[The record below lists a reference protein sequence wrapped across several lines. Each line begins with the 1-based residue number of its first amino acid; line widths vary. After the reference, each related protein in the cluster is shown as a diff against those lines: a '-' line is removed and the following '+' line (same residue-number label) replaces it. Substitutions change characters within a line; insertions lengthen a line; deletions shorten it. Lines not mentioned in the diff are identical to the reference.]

1 MEQLT
6 SAWPKQ
12 PKVLEVDVTNDA
24 AITSAF
30 QNIQADTGRVNM
42 LLHSIAY
49 ASPAAM
55 KLPLVETTRQDFAQA
70 MDISAYSLLAL
81 TRSAL
86 PLLEAGGGA
95 SILSL
100 SYLGAEKVVPTYK
113 VMGPAKAALESLT
126 RGLAVE
132 LGPRSIRVNCLSP
145 GPMDTL
151 AARGIQ
157 GFTDLRAQAG
167 GKAPL
172 GKLATQADV
181 GAVATFL
188 ASDAAAA
195 ITGQT
200 WYVDGGLSI
209 LA

>member
-1 MEQLT
+1 M
-6 SAWPKQ
+6 
-12 PKVLEVDVTNDA
+12 DVTSDA
-24 AITSAF
+24 AIASTF
-30 QNIQADTGRVNM
+30 DQIQADTGRINM

-55 KLPLVETTRQDFAQA
+55 KLPLIETTRQDFAQA
-70 MDISAYSLLAL
+70 MDISAYSLVALAR
-81 TRSAL
+81 TAL
-86 PLLEAGGGA
+86 PLLAAGGGG

-100 SYLGAEKVVPTYK
+100 SYLGAERAVPTYK

-132 LGPRSIRVNCLSP
+132 LGPRSIRVNSLSP

-151 AARGIQ
+151 AARGIA
-157 GFTDLRAQAG
+157 GFTELRAQAG

-172 GKLATQADV
+172 GRLATQSDV

-188 ASDAAAA
+188 SSDAAAA

-209 LA
+209 MA